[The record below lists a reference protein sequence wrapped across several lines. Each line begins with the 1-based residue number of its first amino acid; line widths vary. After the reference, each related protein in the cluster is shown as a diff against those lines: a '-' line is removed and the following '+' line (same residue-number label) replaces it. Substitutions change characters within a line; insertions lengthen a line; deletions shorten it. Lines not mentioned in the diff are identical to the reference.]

1 MVKNGQWPT
10 IISNSVIV
18 LNMYKF
24 FSIIYYVCSMHT
36 YVQYVRS
43 TSLLNYGKVSF
54 MNNKACANSR
64 PARTWFLKF
73 VTVCECLY
81 VCMYVC
87 VHACVYLCAHVCACV
102 CVCCMCVCVCV
113 CVHACVSNV
122 SSSLHE
128 ATIYQWHDMDPI

>member
-1 MVKNGQWPT
+1 MFKNGQWPT

-87 VHACVYLCAHVCACV
+87 ACVRVFVRTCVCACV
-102 CVCCMCVCVCV
+102 CVLHVCV

-128 ATIYQWHDMDPI
+128 ATIYQWHDMHPI